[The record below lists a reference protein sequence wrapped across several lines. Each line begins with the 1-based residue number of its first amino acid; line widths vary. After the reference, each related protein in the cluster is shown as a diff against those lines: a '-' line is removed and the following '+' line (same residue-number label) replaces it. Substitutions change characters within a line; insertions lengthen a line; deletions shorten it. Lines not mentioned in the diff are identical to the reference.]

1 MRASAV
7 SFAHKL
13 AAAALAALLT
23 FTLVPFAHADGEGAN
38 EGGTD
43 NVASGLPDQS
53 TGSTDYSGEPQE
65 VSAEQDVA
73 GSPVAPMLAS
83 GLAGKPS
90 SFINSDV
97 ALDGDPVIGSFTA
110 DGLTFA
116 VAEGSTVEL
125 VGVAGAEGAFGSEVP
140 TSPQPPSAPTPEA
153 ANLVLP
159 ETVAYE
165 GTEYTLASIAPYAFY
180 LSGVT
185 DLTLPASVN
194 DVDDRAFRS
203 SDVASVTVAEGNP
216 TYSSFD
222 GALYDA
228 DQLSLLLIPE
238 GKQGTVRIP
247 KTAEVAGASVF
258 SHCPLADSIFVDAG
272 SAAFASENG
281 LLYTSDLTTLLRVPA
296 GATEITIRDGCTTIA
311 AGALEACAKLATIN
325 APASV
330 TSISPDIFHAIP
342 TVSLPVASA
351 QHDEAANDT
360 ATDSQLVAVVTL
372 FATDES
378 LPEVDPSAI
387 TANLAEDADW
397 ALWKSFGFALS
408 DAVEPSAAVDSFASY
423 AAISVFSCNGGGN
436 TVYPKLSNTC
446 GGGTADNQG
455 TWGATT
461 YSISRNVVR
470 SETVGV
476 TFTFTNP
483 GCTWVC
489 WGRTSNATSGIN
501 SGVYTNGGNFY
512 AIWNIPITW
521 DANGGYWDDAGSD
534 VAVKTSMHTT
544 GSAVTGYNG
553 ATAPSRKGYRFVGW
567 KSGETGVVTAAGENV
582 PISRKVTYVAQW
594 GSDYTIHF
602 DGNVIDDPEHPA
614 TVPDDIPAV
623 RDEQVDLPEPTRF
636 GYIFKGWATHPFG
649 STANGHKVLAPGE
662 KAVNLTDVPGD
673 TVTLYALWALKYDVN
688 VPICS
693 PSDMTFA
700 LDTTGTGDVRAIPAD
715 YEGDYSFEDMSSLP
729 STHSAAIE
737 SRMAVPVAVESVSA
751 SAVEGDGFSKVL
763 SSTDDSPA
771 DEQLSFTVASGDAKA
786 SVKAGESKELA
797 GLMVPEASEATP
809 VAKLSLSYGLELAD
823 TAVVLAN
830 DGKAAVPVAK
840 VSYTLDVIDGM
851 ASKWGFF
858 MLDGGTPVTPTRIKA
873 AADDIAEADH
883 AGDVASSGYY
893 GAFRDALDART
904 PFYLRVDDQPDG
916 GFSVHEMDLLGIAQ
930 DTLSTARK
938 DGSGATIATK
948 AGLTFGWRD
957 AYSWTGYD
965 VLVVAPDAPLP
976 TSMNDSPTNAGGWS
990 SSDMRERLRTTMA
1003 ERLPAVLTGN
1013 EGIVSVRKVSQSY
1026 PPSAQT
1032 TDDKLFLLSAYEVTG
1047 TTRFNPKETSSNSF
1061 QYQLYAKGGMG
1072 EVNAIFDKK
1081 YRDED
1086 DVWCWFR
1093 STRTD
1098 ANNGFLA
1105 IRSNGRSQ
1113 VFSPATTHIGIAPC
1127 FAI

>member
-1 MRASAV
+1 M
-7 SFAHKL
+7 
-13 AAAALAALLT
+13 
-23 FTLVPFAHADGEGAN
+23 
-38 EGGTD
+38 
-43 NVASGLPDQS
+43 
-53 TGSTDYSGEPQE
+53 
-65 VSAEQDVA
+65 
-73 GSPVAPMLAS
+73 
-83 GLAGKPS
+83 
-90 SFINSDV
+90 
-97 ALDGDPVIGSFTA
+97 
-110 DGLTFA
+110 
-116 VAEGSTVEL
+116 
-125 VGVAGAEGAFGSEVP
+125 
-140 TSPQPPSAPTPEA
+140 
-153 ANLVLP
+153 
-159 ETVAYE
+159 
-165 GTEYTLASIAPYAFY
+165 
-180 LSGVT
+180 
-185 DLTLPASVN
+185 
-194 DVDDRAFRS
+194 
-203 SDVASVTVAEGNP
+203 
-216 TYSSFD
+216 
-222 GALYDA
+222 
-228 DQLSLLLIPE
+228 
-238 GKQGTVRIP
+238 
-247 KTAEVAGASVF
+247 
-258 SHCPLADSIFVDAG
+258 
-272 SAAFASENG
+272 
-281 LLYTSDLTTLLRVPA
+281 
-296 GATEITIRDGCTTIA
+296 
-311 AGALEACAKLATIN
+311 
-325 APASV
+325 
-330 TSISPDIFHAIP
+330 
-342 TVSLPVASA
+342 
-351 QHDEAANDT
+351 
-360 ATDSQLVAVVTL
+360 
-372 FATDES
+372 
-378 LPEVDPSAI
+378 
-387 TANLAEDADW
+387 
-397 ALWKSFGFALS
+397 
-408 DAVEPSAAVDSFASY
+408 
-423 AAISVFSCNGGGN
+423 
-436 TVYPKLSNTC
+436 
-446 GGGTADNQG
+446 
-455 TWGATT
+455 
-461 YSISRNVVR
+461 
-470 SETVGV
+470 
-476 TFTFTNP
+476 
-483 GCTWVC
+483 
-489 WGRTSNATSGIN
+489 
-501 SGVYTNGGNFY
+501 
-512 AIWNIPITW
+512 
-521 DANGGYWDDAGSD
+521 
-534 VAVKTSMHTT
+534 
-544 GSAVTGYNG
+544 
-553 ATAPSRKGYRFVGW
+553 
-567 KSGETGVVTAAGENV
+567 TAAGENV

-602 DGNVIDDPEHPA
+602 DGNVIDDPEHPT
-614 TVPDDIPAV
+614 TVPGDKPAMRDDEI
-623 RDEQVDLPEPTRF
+623 DLPEPTRF

-649 STANGHKVLAPGE
+649 STAGGHKVLAPGE
-662 KAVNLTDVPGD
+662 KAVNLTDTPGG
-673 TVTLYALWALKYDVN
+673 TVTLYALWALKYDAD

-693 PSDMTFA
+693 PFDMTFA
-700 LDTTGTGDVRAIPAD
+700 LDATGTGDVKAIPSG
-715 YEGDYSFEDMSSLP
+715 YEGDYSPSDMDKLP

-737 SRMAVPVAVESVSA
+737 SRMAVPVSVESVSA

-763 SSTDDSPA
+763 SSTDGSPA
-771 DEQLSFTVASGDAKA
+771 SEQLSFTVASGDAKA
-786 SVKAGESKELA
+786 SVKAGDTKALSN
-797 GLMVPEASEATP
+797 LMVPEASEATP
-809 VAKLSLSYGLELAD
+809 VSKLSLSYGLELAD

-893 GAFRDALDART
+893 DAFRDALDTRT

-930 DTLSTARK
+930 DTLFTARK

-957 AYSWTGYD
+957 AYSWTGYN